1 MYHQGMKR
9 GEIMQL
15 SVSEKIKII
24 LGRRKMTV
32 SDLAKKLN
40 TSRQNLTNKFAR
52 NNFSEKELQEIA
64 EAMDCSV
71 NVLFKLN
78 DTEETI

>member
-1 MYHQGMKR
+1 
-9 GEIMQL
+9 MQL

-24 LGRRKMTV
+24 LGRRNMTV

-40 TSRQNLTNKFAR
+40 PSRQNLTNKFSR
-52 NNFSEKELQEIA
+52 SNFSEKELRQIA

-71 NVLFKLN
+71 DVLFTLN

>member
-1 MYHQGMKR
+1 
-9 GEIMQL
+9 MQL

-24 LGRRKMTV
+24 LGRRNMTV
-32 SDLAKKLN
+32 SDLAKKLT

-71 NVLFKLN
+71 IVLFKLN

>member
-1 MYHQGMKR
+1 
-9 GEIMQL
+9 MQL
-15 SVSEKIKII
+15 SASEKIKII
-24 LGRRKMTV
+24 LGRRNMTV

-40 TSRQNLTNKFAR
+40 TSRQNLTNKFSR
-52 NNFSEKELQEIA
+52 SNFSEKELRQIA

-71 NVLFKLN
+71 DVLFTLN

>member
-1 MYHQGMKR
+1 
-9 GEIMQL
+9 MQL

-24 LGRRKMTV
+24 LGRRNMTV

-40 TSRQNLTNKFAR
+40 TSRQNLTNKFSR
-52 NNFSEKELQEIA
+52 SNFSEKELRQIA

-71 NVLFKLN
+71 DVLFALN

>member
-1 MYHQGMKR
+1 
-9 GEIMQL
+9 MQL

-24 LGRRKMTV
+24 LGRRNMTV

-40 TSRQNLTNKFAR
+40 ISRQNLTNKFAR

>member
-1 MYHQGMKR
+1 
-9 GEIMQL
+9 MQL

-24 LGRRKMTV
+24 LGRRNMTV

-40 TSRQNLTNKFAR
+40 TARQNLTNKSSR
-52 NNFSEKELQEIA
+52 SNFSEKELRQIA

-71 NVLFKLN
+71 DVLFTLN

>member
-1 MYHQGMKR
+1 
-9 GEIMQL
+9 MQL

-24 LGRRKMTV
+24 LGRRNMTV
-32 SDLAKKLN
+32 SDLAEKLN
-40 TSRQNLTNKFAR
+40 TSRQNLTNKFSR
-52 NNFSEKELQEIA
+52 SNFSEKELRQIA

-71 NVLFKLN
+71 DVLFTLN